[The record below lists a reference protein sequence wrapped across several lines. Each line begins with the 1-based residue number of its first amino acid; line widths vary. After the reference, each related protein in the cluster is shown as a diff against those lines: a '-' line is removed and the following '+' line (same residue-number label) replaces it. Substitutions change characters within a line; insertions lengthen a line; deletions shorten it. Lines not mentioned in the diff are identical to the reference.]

1 VDFGVACRRRPVGG
15 SCATAVAFASS
26 ARRYW
31 LGVFPAVRL
40 EVRRLRR
47 CAEAIPDPTLR
58 GLALDAQRRKWASLE
73 GAAAFAVFVPRARRT
88 AVARLLVDLQAIF
101 DYADTLM
108 EQSCAAPV
116 ANARQLH
123 TAFLAAF
130 DQGEGHLDYYAHHPC
145 HGDGGYLIGLVQRC
159 RRAVRT
165 LPSYALVADA
175 VRRNAWRIIF
185 YQAVVNLASPE
196 GYDSLARWSRE
207 QVPADADI
215 EWWEVAAAAGSS
227 LVVFA
232 LLAAAAKDDLQPA
245 EVEDIEQLYWPWAE
259 SLHIFLDSLVDRA
272 EDLQSG
278 QPSLLD
284 HYRSRPEMARRLSRL
299 TAETFRRAE
308 RVERQHRLI
317 LAAMVALYLSDAQA
331 WTPFARPVA
340 ERILT
345 AADCLVAPA
354 LLLLRARR
362 LALH

>member
-1 VDFGVACRRRPVGG
+1 MRH
-15 SCATAVAFASS
+15 
-26 ARRYW
+26 
-31 LGVFPAVRL
+31 
-40 EVRRLRR
+40 LRR
-47 CAEAIPDPTLR
+47 SAEAIPDPTLR
-58 GLALDAQRRKWASLE
+58 ELALDAQRRKWASLE

-88 AVARLLVDLQAIF
+88 AVARLLVDLQAVF

-108 EQSCAAPV
+108 EQSCAAPA

-123 TAFLAAF
+123 SAFLAAF
-130 DQGEGHLDYYAHHPC
+130 DEGERHLDYYAHHPC
-145 HGDGGYLIGLVQRC
+145 RADGGYLVGLVQRC
-159 RRAVRT
+159 RRTVRA

-175 VRRNAWRIIF
+175 LQRNGWRIIF
-185 YQAVVNLASPE
+185 YQAAVNLASHE
-196 GYDSLARWSRE
+196 EYDGLVRWSRE
-207 QVPADADI
+207 QVPADVDI

-232 LLAAAAKDDLQPA
+232 LLAAAAKDELQRA
-245 EVEDIEQLYWPWAE
+245 EVEAIEQLYWPWAE

-272 EDLQSG
+272 EDLHNG

-284 HYRSRPEMARRLSRL
+284 HYSSRQEMGRRLSQL

-308 RVERQHRLI
+308 HVERQHRLI

-340 ERILT
+340 ERILA
-345 AADCLVAPA
+345 AADSLVAPA

-362 LALH
+362 WALR